1 MIQRFTP
8 PCGRGSVRR
17 LSGYVAILAL
27 LVLTLVAPSAFAQ
40 CNVVYTISPQNTS
53 AFGAAISI
61 QNTGTTAWSSWTLTW
76 AFANGQ
82 TVSQL
87 WNGIETQ
94 SGANVTVKNEP
105 YNGSVAAGSTLSGIG
120 FNGTWNGTTNAVPAS
135 FAVNGTTCGAPLT
148 TTTTTL
154 ASSSTA
160 TTTGTSITL
169 TATVAPSAATG
180 TVTFLDGTTSL
191 GTGTL
196 SSGKATLSTSFSTVG
211 THSITAV
218 YGGSTTYAT
227 STSSAVSITVSTGT
241 KTATTTALAVST
253 TTPAVGASVTLT
265 ATVSPSTATGTVTFM
280 SGTTSLGTGTLSSGV
295 ATLTTSFAT
304 AGTDSLTAVYAGS
317 TTFATSTSS
326 AVSIN
331 VGSTKTATTTALTA
345 STASTKVGNSVTLTA
360 TVAPST
366 ATGTVTFMSG
376 TTSLGTGTL
385 SSGVATLTTSF
396 ATAGTYS
403 LTAVYG
409 GSTTFANSTSSAVS
423 VLVSTTTTANT
434 LTASTTTPAA
444 GASVTLTATV
454 SPSAATGTVTFM
466 SGTTSLGTGTLSS
479 GVATLATSF
488 ATAGTY
494 SLTAVYAGSPAYTTS
509 TSNAV
514 NITVSSTKTPTTTA
528 LTASTTTPAIGAS
541 VTLTATVSPSTATGT
556 VTFMSGATSLGTG
569 TLSSG
574 VATLTTS
581 FATAGT
587 DSLTAVY
594 AGSTTFATST
604 SNAVGITV
612 SSSNGPP
619 AMACNIGYNIS
630 SQSSSGNSGSFGA
643 VLTINNTGTT
653 AWTSWTLTWTY
664 ANGQTFQSLWGG
676 VVTQTGANV
685 TIVSE
690 SYDGSIAAGG
700 NTSQVGFNANWNGV
714 TNAIPTN
721 FAING
726 TTCSSNGAGGFTLGA
741 SASNLAV
748 AEGGSSSDT
757 ITVSDFGG
765 FTGSVTLAAS
775 SLPTGVTA
783 AFGTNPTTGSSVVTF
798 TAAASLPAG
807 SPTVTINGTSGSTTA
822 STTVTLNIAGFSTV
836 AVNQTG
842 TGPAVSDQILGMD
855 MAAWYDIVV
864 NETAVVGAFQTAGIK
879 AVRWPGGSW
888 SDVYHWQ
895 TNTNCQSA
903 PFGGGTPDTNDTFAN
918 FVNDL
923 VIPAGLD
930 VALTADYGTNPTCT
944 GGGLPSEAAAWVT
957 NALSLGVTVS
967 HMTVGNE
974 VYGATWEEDL
984 HSPAHDPTT
993 YAASMVGTTGF
1004 YQTIKAASPH
1014 TLVGVVI
1021 DADNTTGGWDNI
1033 VLANAK
1039 GSYDFVEYHYYP
1051 EAPGSENDTTLI
1063 HQDAQQLTTNINL
1076 IRAEL
1081 AEWGT
1086 PNTPIY
1092 VGEIGGPY
1100 GNPGKQSM
1108 SITQALYAGQ
1118 VLGEMMNDGVTRLTW
1133 WLGFGGCADS
1143 TFGANFSSSLYGW
1156 QSFGGYMVFSDGLT
1170 DFYQCTAETLAPG
1183 VLLPTARAFQLFS
1196 NVAVNGESVLPAS
1209 VTGDTT
1215 DVVAYAATHSGGT
1228 ALVLF
1233 NRNETTSE
1241 PVSITL
1247 SAQTT
1252 VTSVTVETYNKAI
1265 YDLSGSPT
1273 GTPPD
1278 PAGTSTWAPPTT
1290 TTISSPTLPLTLTL
1304 TPWSMNVVTIK

>member
-1 MIQRFTP
+1 
-8 PCGRGSVRR
+8 
-17 LSGYVAILAL
+17 
-27 LVLTLVAPSAFAQ
+27 
-40 CNVVYTISPQNTS
+40 
-53 AFGAAISI
+53 
-61 QNTGTTAWSSWTLTW
+61 
-76 AFANGQ
+76 
-82 TVSQL
+82 
-87 WNGIETQ
+87 
-94 SGANVTVKNEP
+94 
-105 YNGSVAAGSTLSGIG
+105 
-120 FNGTWNGTTNAVPAS
+120 
-135 FAVNGTTCGAPLT
+135 
-148 TTTTTL
+148 
-154 ASSSTA
+154 
-160 TTTGTSITL
+160 
-169 TATVAPSAATG
+169 
-180 TVTFLDGTTSL
+180 
-191 GTGTL
+191 
-196 SSGKATLSTSFSTVG
+196 
-211 THSITAV
+211 
-218 YGGSTTYAT
+218 
-227 STSSAVSITVSTGT
+227 
-241 KTATTTALAVST
+241 
-253 TTPAVGASVTLT
+253 
-265 ATVSPSTATGTVTFM
+265 
-280 SGTTSLGTGTLSSGV
+280 
-295 ATLTTSFAT
+295 
-304 AGTDSLTAVYAGS
+304 
-317 TTFATSTSS
+317 
-326 AVSIN
+326 
-331 VGSTKTATTTALTA
+331 
-345 STASTKVGNSVTLTA
+345 
-360 TVAPST
+360 
-366 ATGTVTFMSG
+366 
-376 TTSLGTGTL
+376 
-385 SSGVATLTTSF
+385 
-396 ATAGTYS
+396 
-403 LTAVYG
+403 
-409 GSTTFANSTSSAVS
+409 
-423 VLVSTTTTANT
+423 
-434 LTASTTTPAA
+434 
-444 GASVTLTATV
+444 
-454 SPSAATGTVTFM
+454 
-466 SGTTSLGTGTLSS
+466 
-479 GVATLATSF
+479 
-488 ATAGTY
+488 
-494 SLTAVYAGSPAYTTS
+494 
-509 TSNAV
+509 
-514 NITVSSTKTPTTTA
+514 
-528 LTASTTTPAIGAS
+528 
-541 VTLTATVSPSTATGT
+541 
-556 VTFMSGATSLGTG
+556 
-569 TLSSG
+569 
-574 VATLTTS
+574 
-581 FATAGT
+581 
-587 DSLTAVY
+587 
-594 AGSTTFATST
+594 
-604 SNAVGITV
+604 
-612 SSSNGPP
+612 
-619 AMACNIGYNIS
+619 MACNIGYNIS

-643 VLTINNTGTT
+643 VLTISNTGTT

-676 VVTQTGANV
+676 VETQAGANV
-685 TIVSE
+685 TIVSA
-690 SYDGSIAAGG
+690 SYDGSIAPGG

-757 ITVSDFGG
+757 ITVSNFGG
-765 FTGSVTLAAS
+765 FAGSVTLAAAN
-775 SLPTGVTA
+775 LPTGVTA

-807 SPTVTINGTSGSTTA
+807 SPSVTINGTSGSTAA
-822 STTVTLNIAGFSTV
+822 SATITLNISGFSTV

-855 MAAWYDIVV
+855 MAAWYDIVA

-918 FVNDL
+918 FVSDL

-984 HSPAHDPTT
+984 HSPAHDPAT
-993 YAASMVGTTGF
+993 YAASMVGSSGF